1 MKLGIVGL
9 PNVGKSTLFNAITN
23 NKADAQNYPFCTI
36 DPNVGAVNVPD
47 ERLDVLAELNH
58 SKKIVP
64 AVIEFYDIAGLVRG
78 ASKGEGLGNK
88 FLSHIRGVDAIVHV
102 LRAFDDDN
110 IVHVDG
116 SVNPVRDIETI
127 ETELILSDIQ
137 MIENI
142 LPKFE
147 KVARADKSLAGELE
161 VLKKVN
167 ECLNETK
174 PLRSLDLDADEKK
187 ILNGYQFLTIKP
199 LIYVAN
205 VSYDD
210 LVGGDNEYVKTIK
223 DYAAKTGEEVI
234 TVSVKIEEEL
244 SELSPEEKKEFLAE
258 MGLTESGLD
267 KLVKAGYKTLGLMS
281 FLTTGEMETRA
292 WTIKQNT
299 RAQDAA
305 GKIHSDIARGFIRA
319 EIVDYDTL
327 VALGGSMVKA
337 REEGKVRLE
346 GKDYIM
352 QEGDVV
358 LFRFNV

>member
-174 PLRSLDLDADEKK
+174 PLRSLDLDEDEKK